1 MRVHTA
7 PVKIITIATT
17 LAAMAILGAPAMA
30 GQQKGQAA
38 PAKQAEPA
46 IMTETAGQFYKNVKV
61 LTDVPAY
68 KLHDGMHYITAAL
81 GTRCEFCHEE
91 GNLASDKKRS
101 KRTARKMMKMLFAI
115 DKDNFNGR
123 TEVSC
128 YTCHQGRE
136 KPMGAPM
143 PAAMAASTAAPAPL
157 IPRAKR
163 MQPPPGTKIPTVDE
177 ILANYAKALG
187 GQKALDAT
195 TSRVIEI
202 ERSGRGG
209 RPPITQEIY
218 EKAPNK
224 LLVVTEFRKRK
235 FRTGYNGAEAWQG
248 SSRGSR
254 TLVGI
259 EALLPLREAQF
270 DSAASIGQYKRKR
283 LIRMA
288 QIGDHQAWVVR
299 GLASDGNAEL
309 LYFDTKTGLLLRRA
323 IVYRTVFGR
332 LLFEADY
339 SHYQKTGGVAIP
351 YKTEWWAGGSGW
363 TETVK
368 SVKTNVPINTA
379 EFNPPAKGAA
389 AASGGNR

>member
-1 MRVHTA
+1 MRVYRA
-7 PVKIITIATT
+7 PVKFFTIATM
-17 LAAMAILGAPAMA
+17 LAAIAILGTPAWA
-30 GQQKGQAA
+30 GQQTGQAA

-61 LTDVPAY
+61 LQDVPAY
-68 KLHDGMHYITAAL
+68 KLHDGMHYITQAL

-91 GNLASDKKRS
+91 GDQASDKKRS

-128 YTCHQGRE
+128 YTCHQGHE
-136 KPMGAPM
+136 KPIGAPM
-143 PAAMAASTAAPAPL
+143 PADMAASASAPGPL
-157 IPRAKR
+157 MPSAKP

-195 TSRVIEI
+195 TSRVIEV
-202 ERSGRGG
+202 ERSGEGG

-218 EKAPNK
+218 EKAPDK
-224 LLVVTEFRKRK
+224 MVVVTTFHQHT
-235 FRTGYNGAEAWQG
+235 FRTGYNGTEAWQG

-259 EALLPLREAQF
+259 EALLPPREAQV
-270 DSAASIGQYKRKR
+270 DPVASLKQYKGMR
-283 LIRMA
+283 LVAMA
-288 QIGDHQAWVVR
+288 QIGDGQAWVVTGR
-299 GLASDGNAEL
+299 APDGIPERL
-309 LYFDTKTGLLLRRA
+309 FFDTKTGLLVRRMM
-323 IVYRTVFGR
+323 IYRTIFGP

-339 SHYQKTGGVAIP
+339 SQYRKKGGVAIP
-351 YKTEWWAGGSGW
+351 YKTDWWTGGSGW

-368 SVKTNVPINTA
+368 SVKTNVPIKTA
-379 EFNPPAKGAA
+379 EFEPPAKGAA
-389 AASGGNR
+389 GASGGHE